1 MTRAIQEKLNAEN
14 GFTYLCA
21 RFTDGLRAIS
31 ATPAKAVLVT
41 LYWVAALLLLL
52 HAAGP
57 TDGILEHL
65 MQPLVCTLVVLGS
78 IVLFVVGVTATAIPA
93 GAYQTANAFQRI
105 GLTNSAG
112 EPPLLVKRSQEGD
125 KTVVEVFTQGIPITT
140 FQDNVDT
147 LESALNRRITKI
159 EPGPGKQNVRLH
171 LAPGDTELPEKIYPP
186 QQQSNPSEILLGQSL
201 DGPVTWNP
209 DNTPHLLVG
218 GSTGSGKTTLV
229 KFIISQ
235 FLRMITSDGK
245 PDAEVYVSDL
255 KGGLDYPVHWRNR
268 DCSFC
273 VTAGDTLAVSSQIVQ
288 ELQTRQEMFR
298 QVSDCEGVPCSSLK
312 DFNRLRPG
320 SRLRRVLFAIDEIA
334 ELTDT
339 TGMDKPHKEEAA
351 AIVNNLSTIA
361 RQGRALGIHL
371 IVSTQ
376 RPDAM
381 VVPGQIKSNLDGRIC
396 GKADNVL
403 SQIILDKAD
412 AANQI
417 PKDSQGLF
425 LNQDGV
431 LFRGYLFDGRQA
443 VSPAAEDDPDWDD
456 DDDDGPAWDDSSF
469 WDCYLDDEYS
479 SDY

>member
-1 MTRAIQEKLNAEN
+1 MIKDRNDLNRN
-14 GFTYLCA
+14 YQFTYLRN
-21 RFTDGLRAIS
+21 RFQAGLKGIPGSFPR
-31 ATPAKAVLVT
+31 TVLAT
-41 LYWVAALLLLL
+41 LYVVAALLLLL
-52 HAAGP
+52 HAASPAGN
-57 TDGILEHL
+57 IFARLV
-65 MQPLVCTLVVLGS
+65 QPLICIAVPLCS
-78 IVLFVVGVTATAIPA
+78 AAMFVVCVTISAIPRCVLQVA
-93 GAYQTANAFQRI
+93 DAFRRSHT
-105 GLTNSAG
+105 TNSAG
-112 EPPLLVKRSQEGD
+112 EPPLPTNYQEKDGRA
-125 KTVVEVFTQGIPITT
+125 VVDLYTQGVTISQVQENLEP
-140 FQDNVDT
+140 
-147 LESALNRRITKI
+147 LESALGRRITKV
-159 EPGPGKQNVRLH
+159 EPGDGNQSIRLH
-171 LAPGDTELPEKIYPP
+171 LAPGDAKLPEKIYPP
-186 QQQSNPSEILLGQSL
+186 QQQFNPSEILLGESL
-201 DGPVTWNP
+201 NGPVTWNP

-235 FLRMITSDGK
+235 FLRMFTSDGK

-320 SRLRRVLFAIDEIA
+320 NRLPRVLFAIDEIA

-376 RPDAM
+376 RPDAV
-381 VVPGQIKSNLDGRIC
+381 VVPGQIKNNLDGRIC

-403 SQIILDKAD
+403 SQIILDKTD
-412 AANQI
+412 AADRI

-431 LFRGYLFDGRQA
+431 LFRGYFFDGKQ
-443 VSPAAEDDPDWDD
+443 EDTNHVTQ
-456 DDDDGPAWDDSSF
+456 
-469 WDCYLDDEYS
+469 
-479 SDY
+479 SDR